1 MRVHLIIVHDNIFGD
16 SCKKRDIWFKKM
28 LGLTE
33 ALSTGSA
40 VVGLAVLV
48 SWLGGGYEF

>member
-16 SCKKRDIWFKKM
+16 SCKKCNIWFKKM

-33 ALSTGSA
+33 ALSTDSA
-40 VVGLAVLV
+40 VVGLAVHV
-48 SWLGGGYEF
+48 VDQVHS

>member
-40 VVGLAVLV
+40 VGLAVHV
-48 SWLGGGYEF
+48 VDQVHS